1 MRLTFGPLT
10 WESNAVSVSADGVV
24 ARATAYHVEFYDGTS
39 TIYGPFTTNRVS
51 ARDQRQIFGTQT
63 ASSQFLNPGLGLLS
77 LQNLGQSDPDA
88 CCALAQPG
96 FDNRN
101 TNGIGSRPV
110 LQFALFEF
118 NTPVTVSQVTNQN
131 FGNSRRDMWV
141 AGGSVAPDLSLD
153 LVNAFAGFT
162 VLNVRGL
169 YFGQPANGP
178 VVHTFSPLN
187 NIRWLAVGTPPSQ
200 TGNIG
205 PFTGGLGGTQFYIN
219 QVSATPVPVPA
230 AWWLFGSGLAAITG
244 ITRRRRM
251 RTM

>member
-118 NTPVTVSQVTNQN
+118 NTPVTVSQVTVDDVSNY
-131 FGNSRRDMWV
+131 GRSVWV

-153 LVNAFAGFT
+153 LVRAFAGFT
-162 VLNVRGL
+162 VLNLRDDASDGL
-169 YFGQPANGP
+169 F
-178 VVHTFSPLN
+178 VHTFSPLN

-205 PFTGGLGGTQFYIN
+205 PFTGGLGGSQFYIN